1 MDLYK
6 KKRKS
11 LRDDKREMMKESDF
25 RSSDERK
32 AAVKAFK
39 RMSRSLKRSER
50 NNIKKLL
57 KEEYG
62 L

>member
-11 LRDDKREMMKESDF
+11 LRDEKREVMKEEF

-32 AAVKAFK
+32 ATVKAFK
-39 RMSRSLKRSER
+39 RMSRSIKRSER

>member
-1 MDLYK
+1 MDTYK

-11 LRDDKREMMKESDF
+11 LRDEKREAMKEEF

-32 AAVKAFK
+32 ATVKSFK
-39 RMSRSLKRSER
+39 RMSRSIKRAER
-50 NNIKKLL
+50 NEIKKTL

>member
-1 MDLYK
+1 MDPYK

-11 LRDDKREMMKESDF
+11 LRDEKREVMKEEF

-32 AAVKAFK
+32 ATVKSFK

-57 KEEYG
+57 KDEYG